1 MRMLLVILLRKV
13 SLRDQSYLSGLKKK
27 KGNEEVETEYKQL
40 FQEVLLQDGET
51 GQ

>member
-13 SLRDQSYLSGLKKK
+13 SLRDQSYLSGLKK